1 MLDLHITGRFELSA
15 DKNTWHSAHTHS
27 NTVMATPLNNMVIE
41 SINHVHAADSTLSV
55 RKLLEAI
62 NQKFKQIPNINRHA
76 TTLVADMVLSGMV
89 EIRSQRHNGFL
100 HRPQMQALPRW
111 RMQHNP

>member
-1 MLDLHITGRFELSA
+1 
-15 DKNTWHSAHTHS
+15 
-27 NTVMATPLNNMVIE
+27 MVIE

-100 HRPQMQALPRW
+100 HRPQMQALHRW
-111 RMQHNP
+111 RMQHNPYLTPANKWLQPCSEQDLAKPSKAVIAKTTTSP